1 MGLAK
6 RTVSPVLLYVK
17 VMMQIRDNI
26 LSGMWP
32 HGCRIPGELE
42 LARQFRVSVITIR
55 QALERL
61 CRERLLRREWRKGT
75 FVSWRGPL
83 KQSVQLDI
91 EAEDVAPVN
100 VEGTTFKVL
109 NLGHIAPTAELSRHF
124 ALSASEK
131 LTKIERVRMAN
142 GRPLAYVISYV
153 PSRIAAQI
161 PANRM
166 KRMPLSDVIE
176 ASLGIKVGN
185 VKHVVEAKLSDD
197 VVSAH
202 LAIPQGSPVLYVERD
217 YFHKQNLIM
226 RTAGFY
232 RSDLFRYE
240 LKLKLKK
247 VAAAPR
253 SPRQKQLQRSFSHI
267 RK

>member
-1 MGLAK
+1 MRLKK
-6 RTVSPVLLYVK
+6 RPASPVLLYVK

-26 LSGMWP
+26 LSGMWG
-32 HGCRIPGELE
+32 HGYRIPGEVE

-61 CRERLLRREWRKGT
+61 CQERLLMREWRKGT

-91 EAEDVAPVN
+91 ETEDLTPVDVA
-100 VEGTTFKVL
+100 GTSFKVL
-109 NLGHIAPTAELSRHF
+109 AMGRVAPTGELSRHF
-124 ALSASEK
+124 ALSSSDK
-131 LTKIERVRMAN
+131 LTKIERVRMAH

-161 PANRM
+161 PTNRM
-166 KRMPLSDVIE
+166 KRIPLSTVIE
-176 ASLGIKVGN
+176 AALGIKISN
-185 VKHVVEAKLSDD
+185 VKHLVEAKLSDD

-202 LAIPQGSPVLYVERD
+202 LDIPPGSPVLYVERD
-217 YFHKQNLIM
+217 HFHKKNLIM

-247 VAAAPR
+247 VGAGIGR
-253 SPRQKQLQRSFSHI
+253 
-267 RK
+267 

>member
-1 MGLAK
+1 MHLAK
-6 RTVSPVLLYVK
+6 RAVSPVLLYVK

-32 HGCRIPGELE
+32 HGYRMPGELA
-42 LARQFRVSVITIR
+42 LARQFHVSVITVR

-61 CRERLLRREWRKGT
+61 CRERLLTRQWRKGT

-83 KQSVQLDI
+83 KQSVHLDI

-109 NLGHIAPTAELSRHF
+109 NMGHVAPTGELSRHF
-124 ALSASEK
+124 ALSASEQ
-131 LTKIERVRMAN
+131 LTKIERVRMAY

-153 PSRIAAQI
+153 PSRIVAQI
-161 PANRM
+161 PTKRI
-166 KRMPLSDVIE
+166 KRMPLSTVIE
-176 ASLGIKVGN
+176 ASLGIKAGN

-202 LAIPQGSPVLYVERD
+202 LAIPPGSPVLYVERD
-217 YFHKQNLIM
+217 YFHKQKLIM

-247 VAAAPR
+247 TGAAR
-253 SPRQKQLQRSFSHI
+253 
-267 RK
+267 

>member
-1 MGLAK
+1 MRLKK
-6 RTVSPVLLYVK
+6 RPTSPVLLYVK

-26 LSGMWP
+26 LSGMWG
-32 HGCRIPGELE
+32 HGYRIPGELQ

-61 CRERLLRREWRKGT
+61 CQERLLTREWRKGT

-91 EAEDVAPVN
+91 ETEDLVPVDVEDTSFQVLNMGHVAPT
-100 VEGTTFKVL
+100 G
-109 NLGHIAPTAELSRHF
+109 ELSQHF
-124 ALSASEK
+124 ALSGSEQ
-131 LTKIERVRMAN
+131 LTKIERVRMAH

-153 PSRIAAQI
+153 PSRIAARI
-161 PANRM
+161 PTRRM
-166 KRMPLSDVIE
+166 KKIPLSTAIE
-176 ASLGIKVGN
+176 TSLGIKIAN
-185 VKHVVEAKLSDD
+185 VKHVVEAKLADD
-197 VVSAH
+197 VVSAR
-202 LAIPQGSPVLYVERD
+202 LDIPPGSPVLYVERD
-217 YFHKQNLIM
+217 HFYKKSLIM

-247 VAAAPR
+247 ARAETGR
-253 SPRQKQLQRSFSHI
+253 
-267 RK
+267 

>member
-1 MGLAK
+1 
-6 RTVSPVLLYVK
+6 
-17 VMMQIRDNI
+17 MMQIRDNI

-32 HGCRIPGELE
+32 HGYRMPGELE

-61 CRERLLRREWRKGT
+61 CRERLLTRQWRKGT

-91 EAEDVAPVN
+91 ETEDVAPVN
-100 VEGTTFKVL
+100 VQGTTFKVL
-109 NLGHIAPTAELSRHF
+109 AMAHIAPTGELSRHF
-124 ALSASEK
+124 ALSAGEK
-131 LTKIERVRMAN
+131 LTKIERVRMAH
-142 GRPLAYVISYV
+142 GRPLAYVISYI
-153 PSRIAAQI
+153 PSRIAAQV
-161 PANRM
+161 PARRV
-166 KRMPLSDVIE
+166 KKIPLSDAIE
-176 ASLGIKVGN
+176 ASLGIKVAN
-185 VKHVVEAKLSDD
+185 VRHVVEAKLSDD

-202 LAIPQGSPVLYVERD
+202 LAIPPGSPVLYVERD

-247 VAAAPR
+247 DGAAR
-253 SPRQKQLQRSFSHI
+253 
-267 RK
+267 